1 MKAFIFRTFP
11 DYLDSGLLL
20 FGCGRAHFRTHL
32 QDYRR
37 FTLAGEATT
46 ITLFHVFSLTRTV
59 CSKHSARKYFRC
71 HLVFL
76 PICFNRS
83 RSQQ

>member
-20 FGCGRAHFRTHL
+20 FGCGRAHFVPTYKIIADL
-32 QDYRR
+32 P
-37 FTLAGEATT
+37 LAGEATT